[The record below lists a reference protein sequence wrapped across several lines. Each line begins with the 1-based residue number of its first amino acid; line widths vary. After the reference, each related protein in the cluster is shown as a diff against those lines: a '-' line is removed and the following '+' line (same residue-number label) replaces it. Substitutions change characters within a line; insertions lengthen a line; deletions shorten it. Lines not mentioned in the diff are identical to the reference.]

1 MLTNLAVCI
10 QDQMPII
17 DIRPLTKAERYGEDG
32 KKKSCRQ
39 VRQYIRD
46 NDWQYVENL
55 YYGNGDQH
63 LDTDEDQEQWKY
75 PFSLNETNNLTEVT
89 SQCSMLGLG
98 LCCTSIYF
106 ASHHVLCSCGL

>member
-1 MLTNLAVCI
+1 
-10 QDQMPII
+10 MPII

-32 KKKSCRQ
+32 EKKTCRQ

-89 SQCSMLGLG
+89 SQCSMLGL
-98 LCCTSIYF
+98 CC
-106 ASHHVLCSCGL
+106 